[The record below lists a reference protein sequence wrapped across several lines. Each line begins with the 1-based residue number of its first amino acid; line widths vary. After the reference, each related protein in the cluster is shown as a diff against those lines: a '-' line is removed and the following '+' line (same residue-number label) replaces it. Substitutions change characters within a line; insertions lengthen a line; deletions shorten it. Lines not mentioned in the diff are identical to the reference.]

1 MNILKKISFT
11 ALLLPLLF
19 FVLPAQAQI
28 SGDLGESI
36 LNQTQLGAG
45 ETESPADPQA
55 LVIKII
61 NVFLGLLGTVFVFL
75 IIMSGYWFL
84 TARGEQDKVQKAKD
98 TLKRAILGLAIV
110 LMAYSIVYFVSNALT
125 DIVF

>member
-1 MNILKKISFT
+1 MKKISFT

-28 SGDLGESI
+28 SGELGGSI

-45 ETESPADPQA
+45 ETEPPADPQA